1 MGSHQ
6 KNENKNKNQFNMVLW
21 DAYKSESTMAFFLL
35 SIICVVLIPII
46 DNEVSYN
53 TLQIM
58 YPLELSLTDYIF
70 NSSFVFPI
78 TLLEVLD

>member
-1 MGSHQ
+1 
-6 KNENKNKNQFNMVLW
+6 MVLW
-21 DAYKSESTMAFFLL
+21 DAYRSESTMAFFLL
-35 SIICVVLIPII
+35 SIIYVVLIPII